1 MRARPS
7 NPKEGGPPKGGGR
20 LGGATRRRPPEV
32 PRCAC
37 VRHARSWSH
46 AVVPL
51 PGQAALCAS
60 GTYGTREAGTRSPY
74 VPYTG
79 HGCSTCKGATVGGW
93 RHGADSACAACSV
106 CWSSKSLGAQ
116 WSSCVGEVWRPL
128 LYSPEGQCEGASSRQ
143 LCGAP
148 ARHTARYG
156 ATALRRYGATAHSVC
171 RAVPGRPLP
180 HMLDAPRRADGPRP
194 GPTAAAAPPRGHTAR
209 QCRVHREGSR
219 APSPTRLYRQTCG
232 AP

>member
-1 MRARPS
+1 MHAY
-7 NPKEGGPPKGGGR
+7 G
-20 LGGATRRRPPEV
+20 TPE
-32 PRCAC
+32 
-37 VRHARSWSH
+37 
-46 AVVPL
+46 AVVASCSSAP
-51 PGQAALCAS
+51 PGAQAALCAS

-74 VPYTG
+74 IQYTG

-116 WSSCVGEVWRPL
+116 WSSCVGEVWKFEPTIL
-128 LYSPEGQCEGASSRQ
+128 CSPEGRCEGASSRQ

-156 ATALRRYGATAHSVC
+156 AAALPVC
-171 RAVPGRPLP
+171 HAVPGRPLLP
-180 HMLDAPRRADGPRP
+180 HMRDAPRRADGPRP

-219 APSPTRLYRQTCG
+219 APHPTRPYRQTCG
-232 AP
+232 APPCLRTCACGVLAPPRSGCSSGRRRTSVAAGRSG